1 MAKLSL
7 DRQIQSLT
15 DDELESFVRD
25 WAARKAEYI
34 EVERFS
40 GAGDR
45 GRDVVGYRTKNR
57 HEGQWDNYQCKQ
69 YKGTVSTAIG
79 MAELGKILYYSF
91 LGEFTRPEK
100 YFFVAPRGVNRNLR
114 TFISNP
120 SKFKQELLDK
130 WDEYCAKKIIDNK
143 TIDLTS
149 ELRKFIEE
157 WDFSSVKSIAVDDI
171 LADPASKPVLKEWFD
186 VDPGPAPIGVAP
198 DDIAE
203 HELPYVQELLDAYG
217 EREGCVIDKDGA
229 IAHAE
234 HGPHLRMQRERFFDA
249 DSFSRFYR
257 DNTMQADIDILRR
270 DLLFGIAEVH
280 GAKYA
285 DTLRRVDAVMMQ
297 AGVVQPSG
305 TLARHAR
312 VPVRQGLCHHFVNE
326 GTLKWRKS

>member
-1 MAKLSL
+1 MGL
-7 DRQIQSLT
+7 
-15 DDELESFVRD
+15 FVC
-25 WAARKAEYI
+25 EI
-34 EVERFS
+34 
-40 GAGDR
+40 DR
-45 GRDVVGYRTKNR
+45 GGRYPCRSGEQAGTQGVVRCRSRT
-57 HEGQWDNYQCKQ
+57 
-69 YKGTVSTAIG
+69 S
-79 MAELGKILYYSF
+79 
-91 LGEFTRPEK
+91 
-100 YFFVAPRGVNRNLR
+100 
-114 TFISNP
+114 
-120 SKFKQELLDK
+120 
-130 WDEYCAKKIIDNK
+130 
-143 TIDLTS
+143 
-149 ELRKFIEE
+149 
-157 WDFSSVKSIAVDDI
+157 
-171 LADPASKPVLKEWFD
+171 
-186 VDPGPAPIGVAP
+186 PIGVAP